1 MSRLP
6 QDLKFYFDSKALRDN
21 EEFGNDANSKV
32 VLLKFTQKQ
41 G

>member
-6 QDLKFYFDSKALRDN
+6 QDLKFYSDSKALRDN